1 MDEQATIVVGVDG
14 SDCARAA
21 LEFAVDEAVRQG
33 AKLRVVWA
41 FPPPEY
47 WATAYGMP
55 APPPMHDLT
64 ADLERAGQRMVDE
77 VMRERDGSAAK
88 VPVTVLALTGS
99 PGKVLV
105 TQAESAD
112 LLVTECTFSDDDAD
126 LASQFRHLTAGQAG
140 ELAASA
146 GAGTLVLTHFSSRYG
161 DVAPLAEQARGR
173 AGQAR
178 VVAAND
184 LDRIAFP
191 QRRAS

>member
-1 MDEQATIVVGVDG
+1 VDEQATIVVGVDG

-21 LEFAVDEAVRQG
+21 LEFAVDEAARRG

-64 ADLERAGQRMVDE
+64 ADLERAGQQMVDE
-77 VMRERDGSAAK
+77 VMREREGSAAK

-105 TQAESAD
+105 TQAESAE
-112 LLVTECTFSDDDAD
+112 LLILGHRGHGGLRSATLGSVGLYCVLHAAVPVTIVRPTA
-126 LASQFRHLTAGQAG
+126 LTAPPPDVAG
-140 ELAASA
+140 VGAAS
-146 GAGTLVLTHFSSRYG
+146 R
-161 DVAPLAEQARGR
+161 
-173 AGQAR
+173 
-178 VVAAND
+178 
-184 LDRIAFP
+184 
-191 QRRAS
+191 